1 MKYKEVMDYLSD
13 LIERDE
19 IKAGDKLPSI
29 RELVSKFN
37 YNKATII
44 RAYKELENNHI
55 VYAIPQSGYYLV
67 DQGKNNQNFSRSK
80 IDFTNTIPDNKYLPY
95 QEFSHCMNRAID
107 LYRHDLFTYGN
118 VAGLEVL
125 RESLSEYFWDQ
136 QISID
141 KDNIYITAGTQQA
154 LSIITSIDFPNKRE
168 GVLVEQPSYS
178 AMLRLLKLTKSQTYY
193 INRDFNGID
202 LVKLE
207 SIFKTEKIKFFY
219 TIPRFHN
226 PLGTS
231 LSEKEKEKIVSL
243 ASQYNVYLVEDD
255 YLSDLAGT
263 NKSLP
268 LYYYDTNDM
277 VIYIKSFSKSFMPG
291 IRIGAVLLPE
301 KIKESFH
308 NHKQFRDLNTSI
320 LAQGG
325 LNIYLTSGMY
335 YNHLEKTM
343 AEYQRRMNYAKSIL
357 KNVDK
362 KYIKTSLPDTG
373 IFIYLKLNE
382 AVNMKVLTK
391 RLREKNIII
400 EDSDRFY
407 HNKDN
412 VKELRICISQ
422 LSKEEIIYGINT
434 LIDEIK
440 RFSES

>member
-1 MKYKEVMDYLSD
+1 MKYQQVINYLKNI
-13 LIERDE
+13 IEN
-19 IKAGDKLPSI
+19 KNFSAGDKLPSI
-29 RELVSKFN
+29 RKLVKRFG

-44 RAYKELENNHI
+44 RAYKDLEDSHI

-67 DQGKNNQNFSRSK
+67 DQGENEQLGSKSK

-95 QEFSHCMNRAID
+95 QEFSHCMNRAIE

-118 VAGLEVL
+118 VAGLDAL
-125 RESLSEYFWDQ
+125 RETLSEYFWGQ

-141 KDNIYITAGTQQA
+141 KENIYITAGTQQA
-154 LSIITSIDFPNKRE
+154 LSIISAIDFPNKRE
-168 GVLVEQPSYS
+168 GILIEQPSYS
-178 AMLRLLKLTKSQTYY
+178 AMLRLLELNKSKVFH
-193 INRDFNGID
+193 IKRDFTGID
-202 LVKLE
+202 LKELE
-207 SIFKTEKIKFFY
+207 KIFQSNAIKFFY
-219 TIPRFHN
+219 IIPRFHN
-226 PLGTS
+226 PLGTN
-231 LSEKEKEKIVSL
+231 LNRTTKEKIVEL
-243 ASQYNVYLVEDD
+243 ANKYNVYLVEDD
-255 YLSDLAGT
+255 YLSDLAGS

-301 KIKESFH
+301 KLRESFH
-308 NHKQFRDLNTSI
+308 NHKKHRDLNTSI

-325 LNIYLTSGMY
+325 LNIYLNSGMY

-357 KNVDK
+357 KNVDTR
-362 KYIKTSLPDTG
+362 YMKTYLPETG
-373 IFIYLKLNE
+373 IFIYLLLSGSI
-382 AVNMKVLTK
+382 NMKVLINK
-391 RLREKNIII
+391 MKKKNIII

-407 HNKDN
+407 HNKRN

-422 LSKEEIIYGINT
+422 LSKEEIIYGLNT

-440 RFSES
+440 NLSQK